1 VTSDRPSPSDFD
13 DEERRFLADLG
24 VPDPD
29 APPHRDCPRLP
40 LLLAAHEGALPQDQ
54 QSRVDAH
61 LASCPFC
68 RSLVQ
73 DVEDAGLGAPMAEE
87 LERIR
92 ARVRAHAAPEPAP
105 VRVPVQ
111 AAGRWT
117 SPPPLALAASLLA
130 VVSLGLYTLSLQRKG
145 DALERTVASLRDAS
159 TQGQQRVAALEG
171 QVAALREQVERPG
184 GEANVPVVDLEPL
197 GARRSDEASRSF
209 TLPQNARFVTLILQ
223 VNGAG
228 NAGNVDVLTVEVHDA
243 RGELRWSFEG
253 LRPSAAGIV
262 TVLAPRGVLP
272 DGDAVVTLV
281 RTRDGRR
288 LTVAEYRARFARP

>member
-1 VTSDRPSPSDFD
+1 VTSERPSPSDFD
-13 DEERRFLADLG
+13 DDERQFLADLG
-24 VPDPD
+24 VPGPG
-29 APPHRDCPRLP
+29 ASPHRDCPRLP
-40 LLLAAHEGALPQDQ
+40 LLLAAHEGALPPEQ
-54 QSRVDAH
+54 QSRVEAH

-68 RSLVQ
+68 RSLVR
-73 DVEDAGLGAPMAEE
+73 DVEDAGLGTPTAEE

-92 ARVRAHAAPEPAP
+92 ARVRAHGPSEQPPVHAP
-105 VRVPVQ
+105 R
-111 AAGRWT
+111 RWT
-117 SPPPLALAASLLA
+117 SPPLLALAASLVA
-130 VVSLGLYTLSLQRKG
+130 VVGLGLYTLSLQRKG
-145 DALERTVASLRDAS
+145 DALERTLASLRDAA
-159 TQGQQRVAALEG
+159 TQGQQRVAVLEG
-171 QVAALREQVERPG
+171 QVAALREEVERPG

-228 NAGNVDVLTVEVHDA
+228 NAGNVDVLTVEIHDA

-272 DGDAVVTLV
+272 DGDTVVTLV

-288 LTVAEYRARFARP
+288 LTVAEYRARFAQ